1 MSMSTFPERSL
12 RSNWLPAGV
21 LLGVGAL
28 IASRAGLDRVF
39 DAVTA
44 GLPWARVA
52 LFLALGV
59 VGIYCAEHS
68 GLRLAAHGLRHPFAV
83 AFGIGLL
90 VALYVAFVDLVVFR
104 RLLPSSYVAYFSGTT
119 LTARLTYFM
128 LRAFNEDIFYRLF
141 FMSTVLWVLGLVW
154 RDSQG
159 RLPNAAYWFAI
170 ILAQAVPMLINEAP
184 FYPPHLT
191 PVFLLYVVVRFI
203 LAGVLWGFLY
213 WRYGFVT
220 AETAHVSTHIFLQP
234 IMGLVLGAG

>member
-1 MSMSTFPERSL
+1 MSISTLPERSL
-12 RSNWLPAGV
+12 RSNRLLAGV

-28 IASRAGLDRVF
+28 IASRAGFDRVF
-39 DAVTA
+39 DAVT
-44 GLPWARVA
+44 GGMPWARVA
-52 LFLALGV
+52 LFLVLGV
-59 VGIYCAEHS
+59 VGLYCAQRS
-68 GLRLAAHGLRHPFAV
+68 GLQLAAHGLRHPLAV

-104 RLLPSSYVAYFSGTT
+104 RLLPSSYVAYFSGSA
-119 LTARLTYFM
+119 LPARLIYFM
-128 LRAFNEDIFYRLF
+128 MRGFNEDIFYRLF

-159 RLPNAAYWFAI
+159 RLPSAAYWFAI

-191 PVFLLYVVVRFI
+191 PGFLLYVVVRFI

-220 AETAHVSTHIFLQP
+220 AQTAHIGTHIFLQP
-234 IMGLVLGAG
+234 IMGFALGAG